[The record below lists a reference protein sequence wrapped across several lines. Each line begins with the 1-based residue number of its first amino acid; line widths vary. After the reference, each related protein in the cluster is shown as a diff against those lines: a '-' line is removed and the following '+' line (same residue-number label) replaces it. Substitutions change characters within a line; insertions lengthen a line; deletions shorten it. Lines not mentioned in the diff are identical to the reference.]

1 MGIDFHFQVLKF
13 TFKKSALYFFFKKS
27 DFVSNSLKGNCLGVV
42 KIQQLLRLHLT
53 FNLILRKIR

>member
-13 TFKKSALYFFFKKS
+13 TFKKSALFFLKKS

-53 FNLILRKIR
+53 FNLILTKIR